1 MYLMK
6 DRIRILL
13 VEDDEDDYIITRDLI
28 AEISIWRGELDWL
41 RDPEA
46 ALRKM
51 LANEY
56 DVYLLDYHLGSKTG
70 LDLLKEA
77 IQGGC
82 TAPVIL
88 LTGREDQDVDVEAM
102 RHGASDYLVKGEI
115 TSQMIERS
123 IRYSIKHKES
133 EAEKDRLI
141 EELKEAMNRIK
152 TLSGLIPIC
161 ASCKKIRDDRGYW
174 QQVEAFI
181 QEHTEAEFSHGI
193 CPDCAKRLYPAY
205 YRAE

>member
-1 MYLMK
+1 MK

-46 ALRKM
+46 ALQKM
-51 LANEY
+51 LANKY

>member
-1 MYLMK
+1 MK